1 MEISIDES
9 DTETE
14 ANLKGTNRIMPIGN
28 NEEELLKAEQKDEN
42 RENAAAERKDVAV
55 KATTV
60 IFKSIKQ

>member
-1 MEISIDES
+1 
-9 DTETE
+9 
-14 ANLKGTNRIMPIGN
+14 MPIGN

>member
-9 DTETE
+9 DTEAE

-42 RENAAAERKDVAV
+42 REDGVVERKNFA
-55 KATTV
+55 ATTV